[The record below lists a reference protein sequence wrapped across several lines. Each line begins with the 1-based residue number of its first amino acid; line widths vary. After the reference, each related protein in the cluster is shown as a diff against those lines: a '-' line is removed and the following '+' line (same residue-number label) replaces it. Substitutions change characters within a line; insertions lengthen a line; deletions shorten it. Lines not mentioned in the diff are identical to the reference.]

1 MVLPTLPMYAR
12 SCWMDCKI
20 LTEFSLP
27 LFICHLIPSET
38 ISNQSSFHTL
48 PIPALFGLTF
58 LAALMDV
65 HPPEGGNNRFWSIPK
80 HFLPTTTKTNLFC
93 WSIYPLVINIFT
105 ACLINKSS
113 YISKGGPF
121 TVANCYITKKSSL
134 WNSASKFCAATWHR
148 PIRKVM
154 KALNVG
160 YQ

>member
-1 MVLPTLPMYAR
+1 MPQITIFKGGMFTIPIIGWFMTLFYPHYPCTSGHVEWTAR
-12 SCWMDCKI
+12 
-20 LTEFSLP
+20 FSRSFP
-27 LFICHLIPSET
+27 CHFFCHLIPSET

-80 HFLPTTTKTNLFC
+80 QFLPTTTKTNLFC

-113 YISKGGPF
+113 YISKDGPF
-121 TVANCYITKKSSL
+121 TVANCYITK
-134 WNSASKFCAATWHR
+134 
-148 PIRKVM
+148 
-154 KALNVG
+154 NV
-160 YQ
+160 